1 MSIFDQDKFLTKKPM
16 SETKQP
22 TADKQEAYQAFIAHY
37 NLSPLNNDAIMNC
50 LFELNEK
57 MNGVEALIMAM
68 YIHLPEDQR
77 NEIIDMKEKLDKNN
91 WK

>member
-1 MSIFDQDKFLTKKPM
+1 M

-57 MNGVEALIMAM
+57 INLLEMYLAKRVTVEEMIDRHEYNSDLRPLEPTKAF
-68 YIHLPEDQR
+68 IHA
-77 NEIIDMKEKLDKNN
+77 IWIDATR
-91 WK
+91 